1 MTSSLRSQIGECT
14 GRREGAIL
22 TPGEGLGDRPS
33 SRKCCEGVGS
43 VGAGQSKTTELLTG
57 NSGLDENEASS
68 RVVEKEEAK
77 SIEIDP
83 RVGGPVAFV
92 ADGDYIISGN
102 GNKVRRW
109 RVKDGKEDGEP
120 MAAERDILSIAVSR
134 DGKWIVSGA
143 AYGHVTVW
151 DAESHKKAIR
161 LIGHELGVFAVDIS
175 PDATRIATGSS
186 DSTLCVWSLSTGEQL
201 LGPFKHDDGVAAVK
215 FSPDGRRIATAT
227 WSKSVRIYDNH
238 HSRLLVNTPIQVG
251 SSYNQSLVWAGLGR
265 ELLALS
271 KDGNIY
277 SIDVASGTILSKWAI
292 HANNNPGCIALASDG
307 AFIAASANSS
317 VSFWDLATHQQIG
330 PLIHHPAS
338 VVYMAISANQDL
350 AISGGKKIILRKLPD
365 SLPSSYFD
373 HVCVLSPTPDA
384 KDSKRPCS
392 PRPTY
397 SNSLKPCARM
407 LKNVAL
413 KKRSVPIVQNIC
425 VQVSLAG
432 RRCRYNPWQS
442 RSSLHLKQTNKKDT
456 PISTTF
462 SRIFLMISPD
472 MLQSPAV
479 SRLRR
484 EAMATST
491 KAL

>member
-215 FSPDGRRIATAT
+215 FSPDRRRIATAT
-227 WSKSVRIYDNH
+227 
-238 HSRLLVNTPIQVG
+238 
-251 SSYNQSLVWAGLGR
+251 
-265 ELLALS
+265 
-271 KDGNIY
+271 
-277 SIDVASGTILSKWAI
+277 
-292 HANNNPGCIALASDG
+292 
-307 AFIAASANSS
+307 
-317 VSFWDLATHQQIG
+317 
-330 PLIHHPAS
+330 
-338 VVYMAISANQDL
+338 
-350 AISGGKKIILRKLPD
+350 
-365 SLPSSYFD
+365 
-373 HVCVLSPTPDA
+373 
-384 KDSKRPCS
+384 
-392 PRPTY
+392 
-397 SNSLKPCARM
+397 
-407 LKNVAL
+407 
-413 KKRSVPIVQNIC
+413 
-425 VQVSLAG
+425 
-432 RRCRYNPWQS
+432 
-442 RSSLHLKQTNKKDT
+442 
-456 PISTTF
+456 
-462 SRIFLMISPD
+462 
-472 MLQSPAV
+472 
-479 SRLRR
+479 
-484 EAMATST
+484 
-491 KAL
+491 